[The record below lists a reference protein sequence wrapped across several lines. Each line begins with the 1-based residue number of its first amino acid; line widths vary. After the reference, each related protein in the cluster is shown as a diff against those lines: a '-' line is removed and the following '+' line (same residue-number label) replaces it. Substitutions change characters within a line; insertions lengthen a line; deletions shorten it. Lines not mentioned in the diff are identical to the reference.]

1 MPIGIEGR
9 QDGAGVVYNCS
20 GTVTIDDFFQA
31 GMTFLASPEE
41 IRKWRYCIIDL
52 TFVEGMQINPDDV
65 RAVVEQNKRIASLAV
80 PGPLLAVAS
89 PSDVAFGL
97 SRMWE
102 VLNEQVGWETM
113 TFRSRSEADQWIQT
127 RVREKFGL
135 DLASAAFS
143 GR

>member
-1 MPIGIEGR
+1 MPVTIEGR
-9 QDGAGVVYNCS
+9 QDGAGVIYNCS
-20 GTVTIDDFFQA
+20 GAVTIDDFFQA
-31 GMTFLASPEE
+31 GMAFLASPEE

-52 TFVEGMQINPDDV
+52 TAVKTMQINPDDV

-80 PGPLLAVAS
+80 PGPVLAVAS
-89 PSDVAFGL
+89 PNDVGFGL

-113 TFRSRSEADQWIQT
+113 TFRSRAEADQWIQT

-135 DLASAAFS
+135 DLAPGTSF
-143 GR
+143 GV